1 MRFGF
6 CRVSTCAIVPCFTLV
21 ALALWGGCGDDDGG
35 NGNDNDNLNGNTSEA
50 VCGNG
55 ELEAGEQCDD
65 GSENSDT
72 APDAC
77 RSDCRSAFCGDG
89 VQDSAEQCD
98 DGTANSDAAP
108 NACRTNCQA
117 PSCGDGVVDPS
128 PDPTL
133 HEQCDDGPDNSDT
146 APGACRL
153 DCRPAACGDGILDPG
168 QHCFEFGAVISSAY
182 PGLPADLDGNA
193 LVDFV
198 VGADRVLTVL
208 TQDATGSFTA
218 QPGGYWAGGDF
229 ALAGDFDDDGDGD
242 LLVDHTLLENLGGP
256 GATPVLRA
264 PYRTNLTSHETPR
277 DQRPS
282 AVLLLQNEQDASQRL
297 VLVAGRDQTRLRRVD
312 SAGFVAAVTGTGGPN
327 LQSAPVITRRL
338 PDVTGEGY
346 PEALLCYEVDL
357 PNSLTG
363 CHVLHVEGTVTD
375 PTLSYQDIGA
385 DILRA
390 VPFRSGYYGEDAGIL
405 AIYVDIQTMP
415 LVPTLRYLA
424 WDEANNAW
432 IHDTMMP
439 NNLNLPEQ
447 NVWNVYAPRGNA
459 EHPDVVLHR
468 LEGTT
473 HQVEVY
479 QFDSFS
485 LVYDA
490 PKVMELPADHTLVD
504 HMGMGSFDG
513 TGAVPDIAF
522 VAYDNSVDFGET
534 LVVGRWDD
542 NNGGYALVTG
552 PFQPSAQQMPLVG
565 DFDGDGQDDVL
576 VSPDRVGNESST
588 NRLDLYPSGAVDA
601 SPVRVDLARG
611 VGFVTGGD
619 WDGDGAEDVGALT
632 GDRMG
637 VAVLLQRA
645 GGLRTHRLLRGP
657 GGESDILERAT
668 ASTVADVTGDGVAD
682 AVVLAEDRLLVLSD
696 LQDGAFSTVVETTLP
711 VTLGYLEAVD
721 VDGDGDLDL
730 VGHRGMFTSNRA
742 PTPEVFVLYND
753 DGQPG
758 HFGTIETYATEYDVH
773 ALASGDL
780 DEDGRPDLVAVHG
793 LVGVI
798 SVHLNTGGSPR
809 FAEHSLHL
817 TGGTVAQA
825 DLVDLDADGHLDLLA
840 TTPFE
845 GNGPVLFWGA
855 GDGSL
860 GPALDLPYLGGEF
873 FMDVRDMDGDGD
885 LDIAL
890 IRLVTGLDQISTL
903 LLTNAP

>member
-1 MRFGF
+1 LCFS
-6 CRVSTCAIVPCFTLV
+6 VIVV
-21 ALALWGGCGDDDGG
+21 ALGGGCGDDDGG
-35 NGNDNDNLNGNTSEA
+35 NGNENDNQNGNTSQA

-77 RSDCRSAFCGDG
+77 RSDCRSAYCGDG

-98 DGTANSDAAP
+98 EGTANSDAAP

-133 HEQCDDGPDNSDT
+133 HEECDDGPENSDT
-146 APGACRL
+146 APGACRS
-153 DCRPAACGDGILDPG
+153 DCHAAACGDGILDPG

-182 PGLPADLDGNA
+182 PGLPVDLDGNP

-218 QPGGYWAGGDF
+218 QPGGYWGGGDF

-242 LLVDHTLLENLGGP
+242 LLVDHTLIENLGGP

-264 PYRTNLTSHETPR
+264 PYLTNLTSYDTP
-277 DQRPS
+277 QAHRPS
-282 AVLLLQNEQDASQRL
+282 AVLLLQNEQDASLRL
-297 VLVAGRDQTRLRRVD
+297 VLVAGQEYTHLRRVD
-312 SAGFVAAVTGTGGPN
+312 SAGFVASVIGAGGPN
-327 LQSAPVITRRL
+327 LHSAPVIARRL

-346 PEALLCYEVDL
+346 PEALLCYQFDEWGFAA
-357 PNSLTG
+357 S
-363 CHVLHVEGTVTD
+363 CHVLHVEGTLAD
-375 PTLSYQDIGA
+375 PTLSYHDIGGS
-385 DILRA
+385 ILRA
-390 VPFRSGYYGEDAGIL
+390 VPFRSGFGEDAGIL
-405 AIYVDIQTMP
+405 AIYYDPNATP
-415 LVPTLRYLA
+415 GPTELRFLEWDDANDA
-424 WDEANNAW
+424 WLHEFDRVAE
-432 IHDTMMP
+432 
-439 NNLNLPEQ
+439 LSLPEHG
-447 NVWNVYAPRGNA
+447 VWNVYAPPGNA
-459 EHPDVVLHR
+459 EHPDVALHK
-468 LEGTT
+468 LDGTT

-479 QFDSFS
+479 QFDSPS
-485 LVYDA
+485 LAYGT
-490 PKVMELPADHTLVD
+490 PKVMELPADHNLVD
-504 HMGMGSFDG
+504 HMGMGYFDG
-513 TGAVPDIAF
+513 SGAVPDIAF
-522 VAYDNSVDFGET
+522 VAYDTSIDYGET

-542 NNGGYALVTG
+542 TNGGYTRVTG
-552 PFQPSAQQMPLVG
+552 PFQPWDQQMSLVG

-576 VSPDRVGNESST
+576 VSPDRHGNGYGT
-588 NRLDLYPSGAVDA
+588 NTRLDLYPSGAVDA

-611 VGFVTGGD
+611 VGYVTGGD

-637 VAVLLQRA
+637 AAVLLQRA

-657 GGESDILERAT
+657 GGESDILARAT
-668 ASTVADVTGDGVAD
+668 SSAVADVTGDGVVD
-682 AVVLAEDRLLVLSD
+682 AVVLAEERLLVLSD
-696 LQDGAFSTVVETTLP
+696 LQDGAFSTVVETSLP
-711 VTLGYLEAVD
+711 VPLVYVEAVD

-730 VGHRGMFTSNRA
+730 MGHRGVFTSNRA

-780 DEDGRPDLVAVHG
+780 DEDGRPDLVVAHG
-793 LVGVI
+793 QVGVLG
-798 SVHLNTGGSPR
+798 VHLNTGGTPR

-817 TGGTVAQA
+817 TGGTVAQT

-873 FMDVRDMDGDGD
+873 FMDVRDMDGDAD
-885 LDIAL
+885 LDISL
-890 IRLVTGLDQISTL
+890 IRLVAGFDQISTL